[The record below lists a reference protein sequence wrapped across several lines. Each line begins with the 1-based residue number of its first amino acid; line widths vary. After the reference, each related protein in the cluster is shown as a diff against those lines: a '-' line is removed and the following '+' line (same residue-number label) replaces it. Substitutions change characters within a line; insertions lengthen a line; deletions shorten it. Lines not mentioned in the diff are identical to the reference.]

1 MKRQVTKTVEE
12 FLTRHPRKF
21 YSRAEIR
28 RATKLPPDVEVTAR
42 IRAMRAKGYVIRCTR
57 FGDGVYRYTL
67 VA

>member
-12 FLTRHPRKF
+12 FLTKNPLKF

-42 IRAMRAKGYVIRCTR
+42 IRAMRAKGHTVRCIR
-57 FGDGVYRYTL
+57 FDDGIYRYTL

>member
-12 FLTRHPRKF
+12 FLTANPRKF

-28 RATKLPPDVEVTAR
+28 RYTRLPADVEITAR
-42 IRAMRAKGYVIRCTR
+42 LRGMRAKGHRVRCTR
-57 FGDGVYRYTL
+57 FPDGVYRYAL